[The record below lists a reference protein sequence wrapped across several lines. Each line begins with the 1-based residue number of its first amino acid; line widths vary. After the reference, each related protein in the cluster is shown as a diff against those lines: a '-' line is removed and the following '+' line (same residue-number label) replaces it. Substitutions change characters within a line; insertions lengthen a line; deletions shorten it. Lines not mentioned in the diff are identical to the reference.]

1 MKQKKGGVGLCNA
14 EKDLPKGNS
23 TVVFLM
29 YCEPT
34 EWSVPTN
41 FRYILIIFSLFEK
54 ITPRY

>member
-14 EKDLPKGNS
+14 EKDLLKVNS

-29 YCEPT
+29 HCKPA
-34 EWSVPTN
+34 EWSTN
-41 FRYILIIFSLFEK
+41 FRYIFMIIFSLFEK

>member
-1 MKQKKGGVGLCNA
+1 MKQRKGGVGLCNA
-14 EKDLPKGNS
+14 EKDLLKVNS

-29 YCEPT
+29 HCKPA